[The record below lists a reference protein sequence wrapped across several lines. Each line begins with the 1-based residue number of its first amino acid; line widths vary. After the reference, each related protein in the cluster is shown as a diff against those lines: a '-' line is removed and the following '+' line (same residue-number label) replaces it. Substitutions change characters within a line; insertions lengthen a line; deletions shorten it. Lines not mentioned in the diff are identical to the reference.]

1 MPSKSGACILKQFLR
16 LFQSSNKIQTQISET
31 LIVFT
36 RIHISFVEIILCWKR
51 SWVHLT
57 NILSLCLI
65 LKFRKEIRMKIALIG
80 YGKMGKEIEK
90 IAISRGHEICLKIDI
105 NNPNDLTISNLQ
117 KCDVAIEFTIPD
129 SAVKN
134 YKLCFEAGTP
144 VVSGTT
150 GWLDKKEE
158 VYNACKEL
166 NGTFFYGSNF
176 SVGVNLFFEL
186 NKKLADLMAP
196 RSEYDVEMT
205 EVHHTQ
211 KLDAPSG
218 TAISLADDILEIL
231 PTKNSWVN
239 DQTPAESEMNIKSE
253 REGQVPGIHTVKFE
267 SDIDYIE
274 ITHSAKS
281 RKGFAFG
288 AVLAAEYC
296 LDNKGILTM
305 KDLLKI

>member
-1 MPSKSGACILKQFLR
+1 
-16 LFQSSNKIQTQISET
+16 
-31 LIVFT
+31 
-36 RIHISFVEIILCWKR
+36 
-51 SWVHLT
+51 
-57 NILSLCLI
+57 
-65 LKFRKEIRMKIALIG
+65 MKIALIG

-90 IAISRGHEICLKIDI
+90 IALSRGHETGLIIDI
-105 NNPNDLTISNLQ
+105 NNPEDLTVENL
-117 KCDVAIEFTIPD
+117 KNCDVAIEFTIPT

-134 YKLCFEAGTP
+134 YNICFEAGIP

-158 VYNACKEL
+158 VYKKCTET

-186 NKKLADLMAP
+186 NKKLAELMAP
-196 RSEYDVEMT
+196 RSEYSVEMT

-218 TAISLADDILEIL
+218 TAISLAEDIIEKL
-231 PTKNSWVN
+231 PKTSSWVN
-239 DQTPAESEMNIKSE
+239 DKTPAEGEMNIKSE
-253 REGQVPGIHTVKFE
+253 RVGQIPGIHTIKYE
-267 SDIDYIE
+267 SDVDYIE

-281 RKGFAFG
+281 RQGFAFG